1 MKILLISNEI
11 RHELGCAAS
20 LQMLRY
26 DVTYMHI
33 GGKYEPLHKKVVYTD
48 QESVKVNFL
57 QINSPILLHSI
68 IHPHNFIPKEVIK
81 ETFDIII
88 ATPSTPFYIAHYIAR
103 IQDTPIVLRIWGI
116 RANKLFDHI
125 IYGKNYLEVFNFC
138 PSILH
143 NLMQIWNSQA
153 IVVMDDSTKSFLK
166 KVPLFKKL
174 NVIYPTYASLYEEN
188 SHDLLEVKELIK
200 EQNYIFSFVTMRK
213 TGSVFRLEQRLLFKV
228 LYYVSMKCPEVDV
241 IIAGGTLEEAKKKFG
256 LSYVPKNLKFAG
268 SSLSDNALK
277 ILYERASLVVIPIF
291 FRSLSNRLLEA
302 LYYGRPILTNS
313 IAKLLHNKLE
323 HSHHVFVSDN
333 YSKYPSIIIKLLK
346 NETLL
351 EELALGAKEAYS
363 SFFSA
368 RKCGFAMK
376 RVIERIVSNKS

>member
-20 LQMLRY
+20 LQMLGY

-48 QESVKVNFL
+48 QGSVKVNFL
-57 QINSPILLHSI
+57 QINSPMLLQSI
-68 IHPHNFIPKEVIK
+68 IHPHNFIPREVIK

-103 IQDTPIVLRIWGI
+103 IQDTPTVLRIWGI
-116 RANKLFDHI
+116 RANKLIDHI
-125 IYGKNYLEVFNFC
+125 IYGKNYLEVLNFC

-153 IVVMDDSTKSFLK
+153 VVVMDDSTKSFLK

-174 NVIYPTYASLYEEN
+174 NVIYPTYAALYSDNDYEKNRE
-188 SHDLLEVKELIK
+188 IK
-200 EQNYIFSFVTMRK
+200 KFIEGKQYIFSIITMSR
-213 TGSVFRLEQRLLFKV
+213 TSHLFSLQELPLFKI
-228 LYYVSMKCPEVDV
+228 LYMIAKKCPEIDI
-241 IIAGGTLEEAKKKFG
+241 IIAGGTSSEAKRKFG
-256 LSYVPKNLKFAG
+256 LSQIPKNLIFVG
-268 SSLSDNALK
+268 WVSSDDVLK
-277 ILYERASLVVIPIF
+277 VLYEHASLVVAPIF

-313 IAKLLHNKLE
+313 IARLLHDKLE

-333 YSKYPSIIIKLLK
+333 YSEYPSIIIGLLK
-346 NETLL
+346 NEALL

-368 RKCGFAMK
+368 RKCGLTMK
-376 RVIERIVSNKS
+376 YVIESVASK